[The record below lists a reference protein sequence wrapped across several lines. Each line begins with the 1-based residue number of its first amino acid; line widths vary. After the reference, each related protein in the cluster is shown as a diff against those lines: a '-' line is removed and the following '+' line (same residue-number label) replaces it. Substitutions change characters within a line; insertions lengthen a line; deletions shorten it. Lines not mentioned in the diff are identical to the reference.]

1 MSEVQPETPAV
12 AATPEKPK
20 RKPAKA
26 KPVEAQPEV
35 VVTVSGNALATEAEI
50 REAVESVA
58 RTPAAAPALD
68 IAPFLAYKA
77 SHPHWGALH
86 CVIHDGCLDDDG
98 VARAQQDA
106 NMLRDSAAAALAGVL
121 AGLSEAGR
129 RSLREVLR

>member
-26 KPVEAQPEV
+26 RPAEARPAAESAPVEAPAEV
-35 VVTVSGNALATEAEI
+35 EPT
-50 REAVESVA
+50 
-58 RTPAAAPALD
+58 AAPALD
-68 IAPFLAYKA
+68 LAPFLAYKA